1 MHRPLD
7 AGPTAAR
14 RAVLPVPAIT
24 MSDGVVLAFDVGA
37 RRTGVAI
44 ANTVT
49 RSARPLATIDSSTQ
63 ESRWKAVQALVNEW
77 QPEEFV
83 VGIPRHPDGTAHE
96 MTARCERFARQL
108 EGRYRRPVARVDE
121 RYSSAVAR
129 GAADI
134 DAEAASVILQQ
145 WFDEGRRSA

>member
-1 MHRPLD
+1 MRRPLD

-14 RAVLPVPAIT
+14 RASLPVPALT
-24 MSDGVVLAFDVGA
+24 MTEGVVLAFDVGA

-49 RSARPLATIDSSTQ
+49 RSARPLTTIDSSTQ
-63 ESRWKAVQALVNEW
+63 EARWKAIQALVLEW
-77 QPEEFV
+77 QPDEFV
-83 VGIPRHPDGTAHE
+83 VGIPRHPDGTPHE
-96 MTARCERFARQL
+96 LTSRCERFARQL

-121 RYSSAVAR
+121 RYSSAVSR

-134 DAEAASVILQQ
+134 DAEAAAVILQQ
-145 WFDEGRRSA
+145 WFEEGRPDA